1 MGTPPRPPSPPDP
14 PLLEAFPR
22 LPALFGRIEQSLAAQ
37 GTVGLLTLTVLQR
50 KPLDPAS
57 GWPAYDAMIR
67 EVSRFL
73 ASHGRRDLR
82 RGDALFEAGV
92 SGNAFVL
99 LREPPRGGGPLR
111 PADLARVRAR
121 LDRVLSSHLHEKL
134 PREILEAFACHVGG
148 AVVERREGV
157 PLERVVYRAL
167 EEAFANAL
175 QENDREARR
184 RLLDLRK
191 ILDLGSLHSVY
202 QPVVDLD
209 SSQVLGFEALTRV
222 APARFETVHALFG
235 TARDNDALWPLER
248 LCRKKALEGA
258 PRLRDDQLL
267 FLNADPNS
275 VHDPQLVGGA
285 FLEQVTEAGLRPDQ
299 VVFEITEQSA
309 VRDFA
314 SFRRTLLELRA
325 LGFGLA
331 MDDVGSAYSGLHS
344 IVEIAPDYIKAD
356 TSLVRD
362 VHANPLKRELIST
375 IRRFA
380 DQTGIRLIAEG
391 VERPEELEA
400 LRDAG
405 VRWAQG
411 YLFGHPSR
419 APGDA
424 ACETTRR
431 RH

>member
-1 MGTPPRPPSPPDP
+1 MGTPPRPPSPPAA
-14 PLLEAFPR
+14 PLGEAFPR

-50 KPLDPAS
+50 KPLDAAS

-73 ASHGRRDLR
+73 ASHGKGNLR
-82 RGDALFEAGV
+82 RGDTLFETGM

-99 LREPPRGGGPLR
+99 LREPPRGGGALR

-121 LDRVLSSHLHEKL
+121 LDRALSSHLRETL
-134 PREILEAFACHVGG
+134 PREILEGFGCYVGG
-148 AVVERREGV
+148 AVLERREGV
-157 PLERVVYRAL
+157 PVERAVYRAL
-167 EEAFANAL
+167 EQAFASAL
-175 QENDREARR
+175 QEKDREARR

-191 ILDLGSLHSVY
+191 ILDLGLLHSVY

-209 SSQVLGFEALTRV
+209 SGHVLGFEALTRV
-222 APARFETVHALFG
+222 APARFETIHALFR
-235 TARDNDALWPLER
+235 TAHENDALWPLER
-248 LCRKKALEGA
+248 LCRRKALEGA
-258 PRLRDDQLL
+258 PRLRDDQFL

-275 VHDPQLVGGA
+275 VHDPQLVGRA
-285 FLEQVTEAGLRPDQ
+285 FLEQVAAAGLRPHQ

-314 SFRRTLLELRA
+314 SFRRTLLRLRA

-391 VERPEELEA
+391 VERPEELEV

-411 YLFGHPSR
+411 YLFARPSR
-419 APGDA
+419 APADP
-424 ACETTRR
+424 ACEAARR
-431 RH
+431 RD